1 MQSLAK
7 SALAVLSILM
17 VAYHA
22 IASQYLYFGQWEHQT
37 IHLAF
42 LYLLVFLSFAV
53 KAQSPKQLALISV
66 CLVVGLVCCTYVY
79 VNVLDLE
86 SSQGFPTEVAVIV
99 GCCLI
104 LVTMAGTYLCWGLP
118 LLLVAAVFVGYF
130 FLGHLLGGPL
140 HHPEYSFDYVISY
153 LTVGLSGLFGTFLS
167 VSVDQ
172 VFLFVVFGSIL
183 SVFKVDVM
191 FMEIGKTLGRLM
203 RGGAGM
209 TAVVSDVFIGMV
221 SGAPVASV
229 AIVGPFVMPYMRKSG
244 YDANE
249 TGAIVACAATGSQM
263 MPPVMGAAAF
273 MMATFIGG
281 PYAVSMV
288 AGLLP
293 ALFYYFANGMGVQCM
308 AVAKG
313 FQVVEMTVDWR
324 LIGRR
329 LPVFVTPIAVIAVM
343 LLMRYSPA
351 MTAFW
356 ACVAAIVL
364 GMPGK
369 ETRPT
374 LQEFTDALKDGA
386 LTGAKIGISLALI
399 GMVAQTLVTT
409 GMGTK
414 LANLVAYIADGR
426 LFITLLL
433 TMIVA
438 LILGCAVP
446 PVAAYALCAIVVVP
460 TMAQMGVAV
469 LPAHMFC
476 FYFSIIAAI
485 TPPVGLACLAAAG
498 ISGGDYWNTSWIAV
512 KLAVIGFVLPFMIVY
527 NPLFAFNM
535 DNPVWTIGSLPS
547 ILLSIMAFA
556 ALRYRAL
563 VTHLNVADTVL
574 CAVIALMTVVHI
586 FGGGHMPQ
594 AVLILIPTVAVLLMF
609 FVYYRQYKRVGNAA
623 EAQGIQDGTH

>member
-1 MQSLAK
+1 
-7 SALAVLSILM
+7 M
-17 VAYHA
+17 VVYHA
-22 IASQYLYFGQWEHQT
+22 VASQYLYFGQWEHQT

-42 LYLLVFLSFAV
+42 LFLLVFLSFAV
-53 KAQSPKQLALISV
+53 KTESKRTLALICA
-66 CLVVGLVCCTYVY
+66 CLVVGIACCIYVY
-79 VNVLDLE
+79 ANVLDLE

-118 LLLVAAVFVGYF
+118 LLLVTAVFVAYF
-130 FLGHLLGGPL
+130 FLGHLIDGPL
-140 HHPEYSFDYVISY
+140 HHPYYSFDYVISY
-153 LTVGLSGLFGTFLS
+153 LSIGLSGMYGTFLS

-183 SVFKVDVM
+183 AVFKVDIM

-229 AIVGPFVMPYMRKSG
+229 AIVGPFVMPFMRKSG
-244 YDANE
+244 YDENE
-249 TGAIVACAATGSQM
+249 TGAIVAVAATGSQM
-263 MPPVMGAAAF
+263 MPPVMGAGAF
-273 MMATFIGG
+273 MMATFIGV
-281 PYAVSMV
+281 PYAVIML
-288 AGLLP
+288 AGILP
-293 ALFYYFANGMGVQCM
+293 AMFYYFAAGMGVQCM

-313 FQVVEMTVDWR
+313 FERIDMDVDWK
-324 LIGRR
+324 LILRR
-329 LPVFVTPIAVIAVM
+329 FPVFVTPIAVIATM

-369 ETRPT
+369 GTRPT
-374 LQEFTDALKDGA
+374 MKEFIASLKDGA
-386 LTGAKIGISLALI
+386 ITGAKIGISLALI
-399 GMVAQTLVTT
+399 GLVAQTLVTT

-414 LANLVAYIADGR
+414 LANMVAYIADGK
-426 LFITLLL
+426 LFITLVL

-460 TMAQMGVAV
+460 TMSHMGVSV
-469 LPAHMFC
+469 LSAHMFC
-476 FYFSIIAAI
+476 FYFSVIGAI

-498 ISGGDYWNTSWIAV
+498 IAGGDYWKTCWIAV

-527 NPLFAFNM
+527 NPLFTYNM
-535 DNPVWTIGSLPS
+535 DNPIWTLSSLPS

-556 ALRYRAL
+556 ALRYGAL
-563 VTHLNVADTVL
+563 ATHLNMLESILCVAIS
-574 CAVIALMTVVHI
+574 AMTLAHI
-586 FGGGHMPQ
+586 FGGGSMSQ
-594 AVLILIPTVAVLLMF
+594 ELLLFLPSAAALMMF
-609 FVYYRQYKRVGNAA
+609 FVYYRQHSRMRNAP
-623 EAQGIQDGTH
+623 ETRTGQDGKN

>member
-1 MQSLAK
+1 ML
-7 SALAVLSILM
+7 
-17 VAYHA
+17 
-22 IASQYLYFGQWEHQT
+22 E
-37 IHLAF
+37 
-42 LYLLVFLSFAV
+42 
-53 KAQSPKQLALISV
+53 
-66 CLVVGLVCCTYVY
+66 
-79 VNVLDLE
+79 LE
-86 SSQGFPTEVAVIV
+86 SSQGFPTDVAVIV

-104 LVTMAGTYLCWGLP
+104 LVTMVGTYLCWGIP
-118 LLLVAAVFVGYF
+118 LLIVAAVFVSYF
-130 FLGHLLGGPL
+130 FWGHLLNGPL
-140 HHPEYSFDYVISY
+140 HHPYYSFDYVISY
-153 LTVGLSGLFGTFLS
+153 LSIGLSGMYGTFLS

-172 VFLFVVFGSIL
+172 VFLFVVFGSTL
-183 SVFKVDVM
+183 SVFKVYII
-191 FMEIGKTLGRLM
+191 FMEIGKILGRLM

-244 YDANE
+244 YDADE

-273 MMATFIGG
+273 MMATFIGV
-281 PYAVSMV
+281 PYAVIMV

-293 ALFYYFANGMGVQCM
+293 ALFFYFACGMGVQCM

-313 FQVVEMTVDWR
+313 FERVDMDVDWK

-329 LPVFVTPIAVIAVM
+329 LPVFITPIAVIASM

-356 ACVAAIVL
+356 ACVAAVSL
-364 GMPGK
+364 GMLGK
-369 ETRPT
+369 STRPAMKELIAA
-374 LQEFTDALKDGA
+374 LQDGA

-409 GMGTK
+409 GMGSK
-414 LANLVAYIADGR
+414 LANLVAHIADGQ
-426 LFITLLL
+426 LFITLVL

-460 TMAQMGVAV
+460 TMTHMGVAV

-476 FYFSIIAAI
+476 FYFSIVGAI

-498 ISGGDYWNTSWIAV
+498 IAGGDYWKTCWIAV
-512 KLAVIGFVLPFMIVY
+512 KLAIVAFVLPYMIVY
-527 NPLFAFNM
+527 NPLFSFNM
-535 DNPVWTIGSLPS
+535 DNPAWTIGSLPS
-547 ILLSIMAFA
+547 ILVSVMAFA
-556 ALRYRAL
+556 ALRYGAL
-563 VTHLNVADTVL
+563 ATRLNMLDFIL
-574 CAVIALMTVVHI
+574 CAVAFVICMPHI
-586 FGGGHMPQ
+586 FGGGQMSRELLVCIPSAA
-594 AVLILIPTVAVLLMF
+594 AVLMIV
-609 FVYYRQYKRVGNAA
+609 VYCRQYRRYWR
-623 EAQGIQDGTH
+623 EIR

>member
-7 SALAVLSILM
+7 SALPILSVLM
-17 VAYHA
+17 VVYHA
-22 IASQYLYFGQWEHQT
+22 VASQYLYFGQWEHQT

-53 KAQSPKQLALISV
+53 KAQSKKTLALISA

-79 VNVLDLE
+79 VNILELE
-86 SSQGFPTEVAVIV
+86 SSQGFPTDVAVIV
-99 GCCLI
+99 GCCFI
-104 LVTMAGTYLCWGLP
+104 LVTTVGTYLCWGMP
-118 LLLVAAVFVGYF
+118 LLIVASVFIAYF

-140 HHPEYSFDYVISY
+140 HHTYYTFDYVISY
-153 LTVGLSGLFGTFLS
+153 LTVGLSGMYGTFLS

-183 SVFKVDVM
+183 AVFKVDIM
-191 FMEIGKTLGRLM
+191 FMEIGKTLGRRM

-249 TGAIVACAATGSQM
+249 TGAIVAVAATGSQM

-273 MMATFIGG
+273 LMATIIGV
-281 PYAVSMV
+281 PYAMIML
-288 AGLLP
+288 AGILP
-293 ALFYYFANGMGVQCM
+293 ALFYYFANGMGVQYW

-313 FQVVEMTVDWR
+313 FQRIDMQVDWG
-324 LIGRR
+324 LIFRR
-329 LPVFVTPIAVIAVM
+329 LPVFITPIAVIAVM

-356 ACVAAIVL
+356 ASVAAIVL

-369 ETRPT
+369 ETRPC
-374 LQEFTDALKDGA
+374 LKEFIDALKDGA

-414 LANLVAYIADGR
+414 LANLVAYIADGQ
-426 LFITLLL
+426 LLITLVL

-460 TMAQMGVAV
+460 TMAQMGVAL

-476 FYFSIIAAI
+476 FYFSIIGAI

-498 ISGGDYWNTSWIAV
+498 IAGGDYWKTSWIAV
-512 KLAVIGFVLPFMIVY
+512 KLAVIGFVLPYMIVY

-535 DNPVWTIGSLPS
+535 DNPAWTIGSLPT

-556 ALRYRAL
+556 ALRYGAL
-563 VTHLNVADTVL
+563 ATRLNTTDIIL
-574 CAVIALMTVVHI
+574 CVMIFAMSLAHI
-586 FGGGHMPQ
+586 FGGGQMPQ
-594 AVLILIPTVAVLLMF
+594 ELLVFLPSAAVAMMV
-609 FVYYRQYKRVGNAA
+609 FVYYRQYKRYWAEIRQAA
-623 EAQGIQDGTH
+623 LTNT